1 MSEFDAFNNGI
12 SPEDDPAAEFL
23 AREQDELAGLEDDVN
38 FEPSTLTTAP
48 SEAHQVTANY
58 QNDNEFMG
66 DGETDMFGFEAD
78 NEPLQMNGPQEP
90 LPNLIS
96 SAKPVAREEPEKI
109 CKWREEHQKML
120 ERKDEEERFKKE
132 EMHQTAVRELEE
144 WYARYYEQIEK
155 AKFNNRNAENEYVN
169 EQDTPHQAGPEWE
182 GIARMCDFTPKTS
195 RGTKDTSRMR
205 SIILQ
210 LKQTALVRKPGVGE
224 A

>member
-1 MSEFDAFNNGI
+1 MSGFDAFNNEI

-38 FEPSTLTTAP
+38 FESSTLTTAE
-48 SEAHQVTANY
+48 SEAHQVTADY
-58 QNDNEFMG
+58 QNDNDFMG
-66 DGETDMFGFEAD
+66 DGETDMFAFGEN
-78 NEPLQMNGPQEP
+78 NEPLQMNGTQEP
-90 LPNLIS
+90 TPTLSS
-96 SAKPVAREEPEKI
+96 SAKPVVREEPEKI

-120 ERKDEEERFKKE
+120 ERKDEEERLKKE
-132 EMHQTAVRELEE
+132 EMHHTAVRELEE

-155 AKFNNRNAENEYVN
+155 AKLNNRNAEKEYID
-169 EQDTPHQAGPEWE
+169 EEDTQRPGGPEWE
-182 GIARMCDFTPKTS
+182 RIARMCDFNPKTS

-210 LKQTALVRKPGVGE
+210 LKQMPLVRKPGVGE